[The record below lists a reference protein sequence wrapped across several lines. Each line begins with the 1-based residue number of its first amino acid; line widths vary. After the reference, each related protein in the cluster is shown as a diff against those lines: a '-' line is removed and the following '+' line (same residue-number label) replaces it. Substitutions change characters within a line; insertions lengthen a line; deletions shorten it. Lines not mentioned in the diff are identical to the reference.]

1 MRNGRPI
8 LHTLQT
14 RCVGRPSHRA
24 RSGSHG
30 DPSRLSLTGTRT
42 CGSSTNRGAG
52 WLKNVR
58 LIQWANF
65 LILTTDGE
73 RHHPTARKT
82 TMSPAMVQ
90 SQAIPAVFH
99 IVLTSR
105 RVTRRTGQSPDRC
118 YCALLHSFAC
128 RCCPGSIRPPGQNP
142 MRTRSA
148 TRPRSG
154 TRLFSAESGYE
165 ACAPLLPPPAGL
177 LCPCPMF
184 FLAC

>member
-90 SQAIPAVFH
+90 SQAIPAAFH
-99 IVLTSR
+99 FVITY
-105 RVTRRTGQSPDRC
+105 T
-118 YCALLHSFAC
+118 
-128 RCCPGSIRPPGQNP
+128 
-142 MRTRSA
+142 
-148 TRPRSG
+148 
-154 TRLFSAESGYE
+154 
-165 ACAPLLPPPAGL
+165 
-177 LCPCPMF
+177 
-184 FLAC
+184 